1 MSGLRYRSYHSK
13 KYSGK
18 VSLEREMLYTSIFE
32 LSSLTAHADASR
44 FVGNVFV
51 LSLYRLAPSTAETTT
66 RPVCLLMLLAHLVR
80 SKIRVCFLFG

>member
-18 VSLEREMLYTSIFE
+18 VSLEREMSYPFIFE
-32 LSSLTAHADASR
+32 LSTLTAHAGASR

-51 LSLYRLAPSTAETTT
+51 LFTD
-66 RPVCLLMLLAHLVR
+66 
-80 SKIRVCFLFG
+80 

>member
-18 VSLEREMLYTSIFE
+18 VSLEREMSYPSIFE
-32 LSSLTAHADASR
+32 LSTLTAQADASR

-51 LSLYRLAPSTAETTT
+51 LFTRLAPSTAETTT

>member
-1 MSGLRYRSYHSK
+1 
-13 KYSGK
+13 
-18 VSLEREMLYTSIFE
+18 MLYPSIFE
-32 LSSLTAHADASR
+32 LSTLTAHAGASR

-51 LSLYRLAPSTAETTT
+51 APSTAETT